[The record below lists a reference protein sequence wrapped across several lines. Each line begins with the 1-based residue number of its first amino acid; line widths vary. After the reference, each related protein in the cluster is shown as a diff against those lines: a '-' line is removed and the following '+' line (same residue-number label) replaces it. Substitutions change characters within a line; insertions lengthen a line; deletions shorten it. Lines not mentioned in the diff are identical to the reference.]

1 MPRIE
6 SWSRLPEAV
15 RDHLIARMRD
25 RKISLDDLN
34 RLRLWIETSPIVPA
48 GLWYKDFGSFKLCGE
63 GVLPKTFLL
72 AGQIAKGRKL

>member
-6 SWSRLPEAV
+6 SWSRLPQAV
-15 RDHLIARMRD
+15 RHHLIARMRD

-34 RLRLWIETSPIVPA
+34 RLRLWIETRPIVPE

-63 GVLPKTFLL
+63 GTLPKTFLL
-72 AGQIAKGRKL
+72 QGQIAKGRKL